1 MPVADYMNRAHCMH
15 LASLLLAVAIG
26 CGTAAPARAQPGIQL
41 EDWQSYAPMAEQG
54 AICGA
59 FANIMKMQSVTDP
72 TGGKLWEE
80 RSNYSGS
87 IIRRA
92 AELEGVAID
101 DESAIDDL
109 LNRYSM
115 WLLNQ
120 FSNPDDATIM
130 DNDGR
135 VAATGMISD
144 VCVALFETADD
155 AILAKHPELVGTTQ
169 SNEILVRDLD
179 AANHQNEDLI
189 AENAELHQLLEA
201 AEADLQEA
209 LDELVLVEAVAA
221 NAETAIADREA
232 IAGKVATLER
242 QLGAANAVVENI
254 TALKTEIATLR
265 RDNSRLQADR
275 DRLDSELDAAVLA
288 LLAPDSANDLPDD
301 LTDDLADDTVAASAE
316 NADAVTPE
324 VAVES
329 NSETYQQAS
338 DLPNVDLPLSD
349 LPRIDLT
356 SVDLFPESPLAG
368 LPSPASSDDNTPTA
382 NTMQSADI
390 PVSAASTRA
399 SDISKPTSLLPAND
413 TAQADSR
420 LLMAQLGAFR
430 QRMHAEAQIRLLF
443 DTFTE
448 DLATAELTI
457 AESKLPGG
465 SDVFRVLTNGMSAPA
480 AARICDALWQRMV
493 GCMLKAVP

>member
-1 MPVADYMNRAHCMH
+1 MNRAHCMH

-288 LLAPDSANDLPDD
+288 LLAPDSANDLAND

-338 DLPNVDLPLSD
+338 DLPNVDLPRSDPPNID

-356 SVDLFPESPLAG
+356 TVDLFPESPLAG

-399 SDISKPTSLLPAND
+399 SDISEPTSLLPAND
-413 TAQADSR
+413 TAQADKR
-420 LLMAQLGAFR
+420 LFMAQLGAFR
-430 QRMHAEAQIRLLF
+430 QRMHAEAQIKLLF

-448 DLATAELTI
+448 DIATAELTI

>member
-1 MPVADYMNRAHCMH
+1 MNRAHCMH

-26 CGTAAPARAQPGIQL
+26 CGTATPARAQSGIQL

-59 FANIMKMQSVTDP
+59 FANIMEMQSVTDP

-115 WLLNQ
+115 WLLKQ

-130 DNDGR
+130 DSDGR

-144 VCVALFETADD
+144 VCGALFETADD

-169 SNEILVRDLD
+169 SNEILARDLD

-209 LDELVLVEAVAA
+209 LDELVLAEAAAA

-242 QLGAANAVVENI
+242 QLGAANAVVESI

-288 LLAPDSANDLPDD
+288 LLAPDSANDLAG
-301 LTDDLADDTVAASAE
+301 DLADDTVAASAE

-324 VAVES
+324 VVVES
-329 NSETYQQAS
+329 NLKTHQQAS
-338 DLPNVDLPLSD
+338 DLPNIDPPNID

-399 SDISKPTSLLPAND
+399 SDISEPTSLLPAND
-413 TAQADSR
+413 TAQADKR
-420 LLMAQLGAFR
+420 LFMAQLGAFR
-430 QRMHAEAQIRLLF
+430 QRMHAEAQIKLLF

>member
-1 MPVADYMNRAHCMH
+1 MNRAHCMH

-26 CGTAAPARAQPGIQL
+26 CGTATPARAQSGIQL

-59 FANIMKMQSVTDP
+59 FANIMEMQSVTDP

-130 DNDGR
+130 DSDGR

-144 VCVALFETADD
+144 VCGALFETADD

-169 SNEILVRDLD
+169 SNEILARDLD

-288 LLAPDSANDLPDD
+288 LLAPDSANDLAND

-338 DLPNVDLPLSD
+338 DLPNVDLPCSDPPNID

-399 SDISKPTSLLPAND
+399 SDISEPTSLLPAND
-413 TAQADSR
+413 TEQADKR
-420 LLMAQLGAFR
+420 LFMAQLGAFR
-430 QRMHAEAQIRLLF
+430 QRMHAEAQIKLLF

-493 GCMLKAVP
+493 DCMLKAVP

>member
-1 MPVADYMNRAHCMH
+1 MH

-26 CGTAAPARAQPGIQL
+26 CGTATPARAQSGIQL

-59 FANIMKMQSVTDP
+59 FANIMEMQSVTDP

-115 WLLNQ
+115 WLLKQ

-130 DNDGR
+130 DSDGR

-144 VCVALFETADD
+144 VCGALFETADD

-169 SNEILVRDLD
+169 SNEILARDLD

-288 LLAPDSANDLPDD
+288 LLAPDSANDLA
-301 LTDDLADDTVAASAE
+301 DDLADDTVAASAE

-324 VAVES
+324 VVVES
-329 NSETYQQAS
+329 NPKTHQQAS
-338 DLPNVDLPLSD
+338 DLPNIDPPNID
-349 LPRIDLT
+349 LPRVDLT

-399 SDISKPTSLLPAND
+399 SDISEPTSLLPAND
-413 TAQADSR
+413 TAQADKR
-420 LLMAQLGAFR
+420 LFMAQLGAFR
-430 QRMHAEAQIRLLF
+430 QRMHAEAQIKLLF

>member
-1 MPVADYMNRAHCMH
+1 
-15 LASLLLAVAIG
+15 
-26 CGTAAPARAQPGIQL
+26 
-41 EDWQSYAPMAEQG
+41 
-54 AICGA
+54 
-59 FANIMKMQSVTDP
+59 
-72 TGGKLWEE
+72 
-80 RSNYSGS
+80 
-87 IIRRA
+87 
-92 AELEGVAID
+92 
-101 DESAIDDL
+101 
-109 LNRYSM
+109 M

-120 FSNPDDATIM
+120 FSNPDDATNM
-130 DNDGR
+130 DSDGR

-144 VCVALFETADD
+144 VCGALFETADD

-169 SNEILVRDLD
+169 SNEILARDLD

-209 LDELVLVEAVAA
+209 LDELVLAEAAAA

-232 IAGKVATLER
+232 IVGKVATLER

-288 LLAPDSANDLPDD
+288 LLAPDSANDLA
-301 LTDDLADDTVAASAE
+301 DDLADDTVAASAE

-324 VAVES
+324 VVVES
-329 NSETYQQAS
+329 NPKTHQQAS
-338 DLPNVDLPLSD
+338 DLPNIDPPNID
-349 LPRIDLT
+349 LPRVDLT

-399 SDISKPTSLLPAND
+399 SDISEPTSLLPAND
-413 TAQADSR
+413 TEQADKR
-420 LLMAQLGAFR
+420 LFMAQLGAFR
-430 QRMHAEAQIRLLF
+430 QRMHAEAQIKLLF

>member
-1 MPVADYMNRAHCMH
+1 M
-15 LASLLLAVAIG
+15 
-26 CGTAAPARAQPGIQL
+26 
-41 EDWQSYAPMAEQG
+41 E
-54 AICGA
+54 
-59 FANIMKMQSVTDP
+59 MQSVTDP

-130 DNDGR
+130 DSDGR

-144 VCVALFETADD
+144 VCDALFETADD

-169 SNEILVRDLD
+169 SNEILARDLD

-209 LDELVLVEAVAA
+209 LDELVLAEAAAA

-254 TALKTEIATLR
+254 TALKTGIATLR

-275 DRLDSELDAAVLA
+275 DRLYSELDAAVLA
-288 LLAPDSANDLPDD
+288 LLAPDSANDLA
-301 LTDDLADDTVAASAE
+301 DDLADDTVAASAE

-324 VAVES
+324 VVVES
-329 NSETYQQAS
+329 NPKTHQQAS
-338 DLPNVDLPLSD
+338 DLPNIDPPNID
-349 LPRIDLT
+349 LPRVDLT

-399 SDISKPTSLLPAND
+399 SDISEPTSLLPAND
-413 TAQADSR
+413 TAQADKR
-420 LLMAQLGAFR
+420 LFMAQLGAFR
-430 QRMHAEAQIRLLF
+430 QRMHAEAQIKLLF

>member
-1 MPVADYMNRAHCMH
+1 MNRAHCMH

-26 CGTAAPARAQPGIQL
+26 CGTATPARAQSGIQL

-59 FANIMKMQSVTDP
+59 FANIMEMQSVTDP

-130 DNDGR
+130 DSDGR

-144 VCVALFETADD
+144 VCGALFETADD

-169 SNEILVRDLD
+169 SNEILARDLD

-189 AENAELHQLLEA
+189 VENAELHQLLEA

-288 LLAPDSANDLPDD
+288 LLAPDSANDLA
-301 LTDDLADDTVAASAE
+301 DDLADDTVAASAE

-324 VAVES
+324 VVVES
-329 NSETYQQAS
+329 NPKTHQQAS
-338 DLPNVDLPLSD
+338 DLPNIDPPNID
-349 LPRIDLT
+349 LPRVDLT

-413 TAQADSR
+413 TAQADKR
-420 LLMAQLGAFR
+420 LFMAQLGAFR
-430 QRMHAEAQIRLLF
+430 QRMHAEAQIKLLF

-465 SDVFRVLTNGMSAPA
+465 RDVFRVLTNGMSAPA
-480 AARICDALWQRMV
+480 AARICDALWQRIV

>member
-1 MPVADYMNRAHCMH
+1 
-15 LASLLLAVAIG
+15 
-26 CGTAAPARAQPGIQL
+26 
-41 EDWQSYAPMAEQG
+41 
-54 AICGA
+54 
-59 FANIMKMQSVTDP
+59 MQSVTNP

-130 DNDGR
+130 DSDGR

-144 VCVALFETADD
+144 VCGALFETADD

-169 SNEILVRDLD
+169 SNEILARDLD

-209 LDELVLVEAVAA
+209 LDELVLAEAAAA

-232 IAGKVATLER
+232 IVGKVATLER

-254 TALKTEIATLR
+254 TALKTAIATLR

-288 LLAPDSANDLPDD
+288 LLAPDSANDLA
-301 LTDDLADDTVAASAE
+301 DDLADDTVAASAE

-324 VAVES
+324 VVVES
-329 NSETYQQAS
+329 NPKTHQQAS
-338 DLPNVDLPLSD
+338 DLPNIDPPNID
-349 LPRIDLT
+349 LPRVDLT

-399 SDISKPTSLLPAND
+399 SDISEPTSLLPAND
-413 TAQADSR
+413 TEQADKR
-420 LLMAQLGAFR
+420 LFMAQLGAFR
-430 QRMHAEAQIRLLF
+430 QRMHAEAQIKLLF

>member
-1 MPVADYMNRAHCMH
+1 MH

-26 CGTAAPARAQPGIQL
+26 CGTATPARAQSGIQL

-130 DNDGR
+130 DNAGR

-254 TALKTEIATLR
+254 TVLKTEIATLR

-288 LLAPDSANDLPDD
+288 LLAPDSANDLA
-301 LTDDLADDTVAASAE
+301 DDLADDTVAASAE

-338 DLPNVDLPLSD
+338 DLPNVDPPRSD

-390 PVSAASTRA
+390 PVTAASTRA

-420 LLMAQLGAFR
+420 LFMAQLGAFR
-430 QRMHAEAQIRLLF
+430 QRLHAEVQIRLLF

>member
-1 MPVADYMNRAHCMH
+1 MH

-26 CGTAAPARAQPGIQL
+26 CGTATPARAQSGIQL

-59 FANIMKMQSVTDP
+59 FANIMEMQSVTDP

-115 WLLNQ
+115 WLLKQ

-130 DNDGR
+130 DSDGR

-144 VCVALFETADD
+144 VCGALFETADD

-169 SNEILVRDLD
+169 SNEILARDLD

-209 LDELVLVEAVAA
+209 LDELVLAEAAAA

-232 IAGKVATLER
+232 IVGKVATLER

-254 TALKTEIATLR
+254 TALKTEIATL
-265 RDNSRLQADR
+265 
-275 DRLDSELDAAVLA
+275 
-288 LLAPDSANDLPDD
+288 
-301 LTDDLADDTVAASAE
+301 
-316 NADAVTPE
+316 
-324 VAVES
+324 
-329 NSETYQQAS
+329 
-338 DLPNVDLPLSD
+338 
-349 LPRIDLT
+349 
-356 SVDLFPESPLAG
+356 
-368 LPSPASSDDNTPTA
+368 
-382 NTMQSADI
+382 
-390 PVSAASTRA
+390 
-399 SDISKPTSLLPAND
+399 
-413 TAQADSR
+413 
-420 LLMAQLGAFR
+420 
-430 QRMHAEAQIRLLF
+430 
-443 DTFTE
+443 
-448 DLATAELTI
+448 
-457 AESKLPGG
+457 
-465 SDVFRVLTNGMSAPA
+465 
-480 AARICDALWQRMV
+480 
-493 GCMLKAVP
+493 